1 MANEETNIQ
10 LQNAPTLEEQINETT
25 LGQKLEKKAKKE
37 KRKNKRRIAFE
48 IFLILIILLVIN
60 VYIVLSIFYKGENF
74 TVTLD
79 SEYGRESG
87 LVIYEEPENKY
98 TRTFLRSD
106 DIEFFTDISIN
117 WLPENID
124 NEGNGSHN
132 GRNYIAYTFY
142 AENMGQDVI
151 NYWTTI
157 KIDDV
162 VKNVDEAIRVM
173 VFKNGEKIV
182 YAKNN
187 RQTGKPEPE
196 TTAFKDEDTVML
208 ELTEN
213 FKVGDIDKWTVVVWV
228 EGDDPECLDDLIG
241 GEIKMHMTLTEEHI
255 LQEDELPQDE
265 R

>member
-1 MANEETNIQ
+1 MANEETKNGQ
-10 LQNAPTLEEQINETT
+10 TLEEQIDETT
-25 LGQKLEKKAKKE
+25 VGQKLEEKAKKE
-37 KRKNKRRIAFE
+37 KKKKTTRIVFR
-48 IFLILIILLVIN
+48 ILLVIIVLFMIN
-60 VYIVLSIFYKGENF
+60 VYIILSIFYRGENF

-98 TRTFLRSD
+98 TRTFLRSK
-106 DIEFFTDISIN
+106 DIDFFTDISVN

-132 GRNYIAYTFY
+132 GKNYIAYTFY
-142 AENMGQDVI
+142 AENMGQDTI

-162 VKNVDEAIRVM
+162 VRNVDEAIRVM
-173 VFKNGEKIV
+173 VFKNGNKVI

-187 RQTGKPEPE
+187 RDTGQPEPD
-196 TTAFKDEDTVML
+196 TVAFKNEDTVML
-208 ELTEN
+208 ELSED

-228 EGDDPECLDDLIG
+228 EGDDPECKDDLIG

-255 LQEDELPQDE
+255 L
-265 R
+265 

>member
-1 MANEETNIQ
+1 MANEEIKNET
-10 LQNAPTLEEQINETT
+10 TLEEQVDQATAN
-25 LGQKLEKKAKKE
+25 QRLEQKAKKE
-37 KRKNKRRIAFE
+37 KRKKKAKV
-48 IFLILIILLVIN
+48 IFRILLVVIILFLVN
-60 VYIVLSIFYKGENF
+60 LYIILSIFYKGENF

-87 LVIYEEPENKY
+87 LVIYEEQANKY
-98 TRTFLRSD
+98 QRTFLRSK

-124 NEGNGSHN
+124 NEGEGSHN
-132 GRNYIAYTFY
+132 GKNYIAYTFY
-142 AENMGQDVI
+142 AENMGQDTI

-162 VKNVDEAIRVM
+162 VRNVDEAIRLM
-173 VFKNGEKIV
+173 VFKNGEKVV

-187 RQTGKPEPE
+187 RETGEPEPN
-196 TTAFKDEDTVML
+196 TIAFKNEDTVML
-208 ELTEN
+208 ELSEN

-228 EGDDPECLDDLIG
+228 EGDDPECKDDLIG

-255 LQEDELPQDE
+255 LQEDEIPQNQ